1 MTELVCMPNLV
12 QLLYR
17 EIESMCNRCLKLIV
31 SVGFLAFVASGC
43 EGRSLGATETGAL
56 GGAGLGAGLG
66 AIIGHS
72 VGSTGAGVAIG
83 SAFGALT
90 GGLVGNS
97 IDSTNK
103 HIDANAQRLANQ
115 DRMLEENRKIIDELR
130 SRGTDAKVTDRGVVI
145 NLPDVLFEFGSD
157 RLTSGAVA
165 TAREIAS
172 VVQDSPG
179 RHIAV
184 EGHTDSVGTL
194 EYNQRLSED
203 RAHAVASQLVAE
215 GISRGRISTRGYGET
230 KPIASNGSDSGRQ
243 RNRRVE
249 VIIEN
254 R

>member
-1 MTELVCMPNLV
+1 MPNKS
-12 QLLYR
+12 
-17 EIESMCNRCLKLIV
+17 IKLIG
-31 SVGFLAFVASGC
+31 SACLLAALVSGC
-43 EGRSLGATETGAL
+43 DGRSLGATETGAL

-103 HIDANAQRLANQ
+103 QIDANAQRLANQ

-130 SRGTDAKVTDRGVVI
+130 SRGADARVTDRGVVV

-157 RLTSGAVA
+157 RLTSGAVD
-165 TAREIAS
+165 TAKEIVN
-172 VVQDSPG
+172 VVRDTPG

-194 EYNQRLSED
+194 GYNQRLSED
-203 RAHAVASQLVAE
+203 RAHSVASQLVAE
-215 GISRGRISTRGYGET
+215 GIQRGRISTRGFGET
-230 KPIASNGSDSGRQ
+230 KPIASNSSESGRQ